1 MACHSSTGP
10 YHHVLPGKENDLCPI
25 LPAVGKCRRFF
36 PKKGIQQRGHD
47 CLFLHNSDALLIAY
61 YACQLG
67 GFTAMPVNT
76 KLAPPE
82 VQYIFQHSEAKALIY
97 DSHLLHI
104 LHEIPREFHQFQD
117 RLVVGGED
125 TFRAV
130 AGENTDAFMTPQ
142 IEADDT
148 AVVFYT
154 SGTTG
159 RPKGVMLSAANVR
172 AAAQI
177 WSEAMDLSREDRVH
191 IVTPLFHCAACHVF
205 SIPSIYRG
213 GTMIIEEQFSP
224 EKTLETM
231 KKEKV
236 TVFFGVPAMYS
247 ILLNTP
253 KMAQVDLSYLRLF
266 CYGASPMPYER
277 VRQVLYEM
285 PEILE
290 AAVVGIPHEI
300 YGEVPKAYIVVKKG
314 ETLTEEKVL
323 AHCSGKLAKYK
334 WPAEMEFL
342 QALPRNASGK
352 VLKHVLRKQI
362 SGV

>member
-1 MACHSSTGP
+1 
-10 YHHVLPGKENDLCPI
+10 
-25 LPAVGKCRRFF
+25 
-36 PKKGIQQRGHD
+36 
-47 CLFLHNSDALLIAY
+47 
-61 YACQLG
+61 
-67 GFTAMPVNT
+67 
-76 KLAPPE
+76 
-82 VQYIFQHSEAKALIY
+82 
-97 DSHLLHI
+97 
-104 LHEIPREFHQFQD
+104 
-117 RLVVGGED
+117 
-125 TFRAV
+125 
-130 AGENTDAFMTPQ
+130 
-142 IEADDT
+142 
-148 AVVFYT
+148 
-154 SGTTG
+154 
-159 RPKGVMLSAANVR
+159 MLSAANVR

-236 TVFFGVPAMYS
+236 TVFFRVPAMYS

-352 VLKHVLRKQI
+352 VLKHVLRKQL